1 MAMAANG
8 KSGPDLRALRGLKVL
23 DIGHWLAG
31 PFGPTLL
38 GDFGADVVKVERP
51 GGQATPM
58 RNPVSWSV
66 ENRNKKSITL
76 ALDQPRGQELF
87 KQLIRH
93 IDVVVE
99 NFVPGTLEKWGLGY
113 ADLAAVNER
122 VILVRVTGFG
132 QTGPYRNRKSFDR
145 LGIAMGGLT
154 YTTGYTHEPPVR
166 PGFMVADYGTGMMNA
181 FATLIAV
188 YERDVAG
195 SGVGQ
200 EVDVSL
206 FETIFRL
213 SGPLISNY
221 DHDGVIRERS
231 GNLVPG
237 ISPGD
242 QFSTS
247 DGYWVVVHAGADH
260 HFRALM
266 RTIGHPDV
274 AGDPQYATLKQR
286 VPSMDYLNALVAGWI
301 IDRPLAEVMEKL
313 LGAGVAVAPVYSA
326 KQIAED
332 PHYAAR
338 EAIVTVDDPVT
349 GPIKQPAPTPKLSR
363 TPGRVYRAAPALGE
377 HNAEIY
383 GGLLG
388 LSGEAIAALAHEGI
402 I

>member
-1 MAMAANG
+1 MTIG
-8 KSGPDLRALRGLKVL
+8 EGGPDLRALRGLKVL

-38 GDFGADVVKVERP
+38 GDFGADVIKVERP
-51 GGQATPM
+51 GGQNTPM
-58 RNPVSWSV
+58 RSPVSWSV
-66 ENRNKKSITL
+66 ENRNKRSITL
-76 ALDQPRGQELF
+76 ALDRPRGQALF
-87 KQLIRH
+87 KRLIGTY
-93 IDVVVE
+93 DVVVE

-113 ADLAAVNER
+113 GDLCAVNPR
-122 VILVRVTGFG
+122 VILVRVSGFG
-132 QTGPYRNRKSFDR
+132 QTGPYRDRKSFDR

-195 SGVGQ
+195 SGRGQ
-200 EVDVSL
+200 MVDVSL
-206 FETIFRL
+206 FETVFRL

-221 DHDGVIRERS
+221 DYDGVIRERS

-242 QFSTS
+242 QFTTS
-247 DGYWVVVHAGADH
+247 DDRWVVVHAGADH
-260 HFRALM
+260 HFRALL
-266 RTIGHPDV
+266 RTVGRPDV
-274 AGDPQYATLKQR
+274 AGDPQYATLRQR
-286 VPSMDYLNALVAGWI
+286 VPHMDYLNAIVAGWI
-301 IDRPLAEVMEKL
+301 ADRPLDEVMATL
-313 LGAGVAVAPVYSA
+313 LAAGVAVAPVYSA
-326 KQIAED
+326 ADIAAD

-338 EAIVTVDDPVT
+338 EAIVSVDDPAT

-363 TPGRVYRAAPALGE
+363 TPGAIYRAAPALGE
-377 HNAEIY
+377 HNADVY

-388 LSGEAIAALAHEGI
+388 LSADELAQLAADGI